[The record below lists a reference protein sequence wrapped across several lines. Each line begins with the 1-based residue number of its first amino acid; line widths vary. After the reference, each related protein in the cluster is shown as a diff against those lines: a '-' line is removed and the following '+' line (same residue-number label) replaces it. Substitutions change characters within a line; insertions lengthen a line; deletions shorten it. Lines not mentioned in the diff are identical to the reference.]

1 MKARLNRWMKRWR
14 ERHNLPPRP
23 CPTPNAHPWLM
34 AQEARRVAAEL
45 RRRPN
50 EPTTM
55 HAHTLADVYEMIAH
69 LNERVAALEDAGAV
83 RAVGQAYERTLPR

>member
-1 MKARLNRWMKRWR
+1 MKALLKRWLGR
-14 ERHNLPPRP
+14 WRDRHNLPPRP
-23 CPTPNAHPWLM
+23 CPTPHAHPRLM
-34 AQEARRVAAEL
+34 AQEARRVAGDL

-69 LNERVAALEDAGAV
+69 LNERVATLEDTAAMRGI
-83 RAVGQAYERTLPR
+83 GQAYERTLHP